1 MTEISATDLTES
13 LQEFAVGDWVLTWWV
28 WPGRASCRRAGRRAP
43 QRSHAWG
50 QVRHCA
56 GSQDTGRR
64 RRGRGA
70 PRQAGQ
76 DPWSLHVVRLRGAH
90 LGPLLGD
97 SVAAL
102 KRKSVLRSPA
112 KARSERRLARNHG
125 TPSTARRRRS
135 VELWLA
141 TCYTAVKHSFGIL
154 SRLSAELLN
163 LPA

>member
-1 MTEISATDLTES
+1 MPGARSVIVLAAKIPDA
-13 LQEFAVGDWVLTWWV
+13 AVEV
-28 WPGRASCRRAGRRAP
+28 AGRHDE
-43 QRSHAWG
+43 QG
-50 QVRHCA
+50 K
-56 GSQDTGRR
+56 T
-64 RRGRGA
+64 
-70 PRQAGQ
+70 
-76 DPWSLHVVRLRGAH
+76 PWSLHVVRLRGAQ

-125 TPSTARRRRS
+125 TPSTARRRRP
-135 VELWLA
+135 VEPWLA
-141 TCYTAVKHSFGIL
+141 TCYTGVKHPFGIL